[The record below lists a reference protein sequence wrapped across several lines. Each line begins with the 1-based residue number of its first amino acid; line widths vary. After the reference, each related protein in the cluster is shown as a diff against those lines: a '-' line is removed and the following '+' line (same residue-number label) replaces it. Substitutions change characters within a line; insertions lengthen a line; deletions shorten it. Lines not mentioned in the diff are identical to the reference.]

1 MLSWKPEKEST
12 DTLRV
17 EWGLRV
23 RTIPLMGPGY
33 YLKDQ
38 NNPVVGCL
46 RTVRN
51 WGMGRMIRKR

>member
-1 MLSWKPEKEST
+1 MLSWKPGKESA

-23 RTIPLMGPGY
+23 RAVPLMGPGY

-46 RTVRN
+46 RIMRN
-51 WGMGRMIRKR
+51 WGMGIIRKI